1 VSNSPQPP
9 ASAAVSIS
17 AADTQPAASPADPRP
32 EAPVPP
38 ELEDCCQSGCAPCIF
53 DMYDDALAQYKAD
66 LAQWLERHPEAR
78 SA

>member
-1 VSNSPQPP
+1 M
-9 ASAAVSIS
+9 
-17 AADTQPAASPADPRP
+17 
-32 EAPVPP
+32 PP